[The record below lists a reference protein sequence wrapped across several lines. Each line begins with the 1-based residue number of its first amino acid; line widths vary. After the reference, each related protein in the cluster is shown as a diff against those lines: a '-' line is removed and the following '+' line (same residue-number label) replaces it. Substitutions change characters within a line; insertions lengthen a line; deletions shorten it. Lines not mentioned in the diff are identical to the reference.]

1 MSAYAQDFPT
11 EEYNTI
17 HVMMWKVAK
26 HELEMLAYVL
36 SESLTLHDALVDF
49 GSRGVRYFVDERL
62 ALVTA
67 PRYPLV

>member
-1 MSAYAQDFPT
+1 
-11 EEYNTI
+11 
-17 HVMMWKVAK
+17 MMWKVAK
-26 HELEMLAYVL
+26 HELKMLEYVL

-67 PRYPLV
+67 PRYPRV